1 MGTCLGNL
9 TESGQRPIVANESQR
24 RRRRCCMR
32 ERHQADLS
40 LLLRVG
46 GISALVAGAL
56 FFSTVVYAFGV
67 MSGFGFTQEMFDDR
81 ALLLPWLADHTG
93 LYRGLWLLYFA
104 SQMFLLPVPLA
115 LYALVRRD
123 DGRRSGIV
131 APCAVAGVAAV
142 VMAMVGLV
150 VIYATSAPVARAFVE
165 TSSSSPERS
174 SILLLGDLFADL
186 GKEIRLFSE
195 LLLGVWLG
203 GTGAALLRGR
213 RSDAAGWAMLSVG
226 GCTLCVAVLKIFD
239 PLNPLEDFLGL
250 LLAGGYVVIGVRLL
264 RE

>member
-1 MGTCLGNL
+1 
-9 TESGQRPIVANESQR
+9 
-24 RRRRCCMR
+24 MR
-32 ERHQADLS
+32 ERRQPDPS
-40 LLLRVG
+40 LLLRIG

-56 FFSTVVYAFGV
+56 FFSTVVYALGV

-81 ALLLPWLADHTG
+81 TLLLPWVADHAS

-104 SQMFLLPVPLA
+104 SQVFLLPVPLA

-123 DGRRSGIV
+123 DGRRSGIA

-142 VMAMVGLV
+142 TMAMVGLV
-150 VIYATSAPVARAFVE
+150 VIYATFAPVAHAFVE
-165 TSSSSPERS
+165 TSSSSPERAGV
-174 SILLLGDLFADL
+174 LLLGDLFADV

-203 GTGAALLRGR
+203 GTGAALLRGT
-213 RSDAAGWAMLSVG
+213 RSGAIGWAMLSIG
-226 GCTLCVAVLKIFD
+226 GCTLGVAVLKILD
-239 PLNPLEDFLGL
+239 PLNPLEEYLGL
-250 LLAGGYVVIGVRLL
+250 LLAGVYVVIGVRLL

>member
-1 MGTCLGNL
+1 
-9 TESGQRPIVANESQR
+9 
-24 RRRRCCMR
+24 MR
-32 ERHQADLS
+32 EQRQPDPS
-40 LLLRVG
+40 LLLRIG

-56 FFSTVVYAFGV
+56 FFATVVYVFGV
-67 MSGFGFTQEMFDDR
+67 MPGFGFTQEMFDDR
-81 ALLLPWLADHTG
+81 ALLLPWVADHAG

-104 SQMFLLPVPLA
+104 SQVFLLPVPLA

-123 DGRRSGIV
+123 DGRGEGI
-131 APCAVAGVAAV
+131 AASCAVAGVAAV

-165 TSSSSPERS
+165 TSSSSPERAS
-174 SILLLGDLFADL
+174 VLLLGDLFAEL

-203 GTGAALLRGR
+203 GTGAALLRGT
-213 RSDAAGWAMLSVG
+213 RSDVAGWTMLIIS
-226 GCTLCVAVLKIFD
+226 GCTLCVAILKILD

-250 LLAGGYVVIGVRLL
+250 LLAGGYLVIGVRLF

>member
-1 MGTCLGNL
+1 
-9 TESGQRPIVANESQR
+9 
-24 RRRRCCMR
+24 MR
-32 ERHQADLS
+32 DRHQADPS

-56 FFSTVVYAFGV
+56 FFSTVVYALGV

-81 ALLLPWLADHTG
+81 TLLLPWVADHVG

-104 SQMFLLPVPLA
+104 SQVFLLPVPLA

-123 DGRRSGIV
+123 DGRGDGIA

-142 VMAMVGLV
+142 VMAIVGLV
-150 VIYATSAPVARAFVE
+150 VIYATFAPIARAFVE
-165 TSSSSPERS
+165 TSSSSPDQANV
-174 SILLLGDLFADL
+174 LLLGDLFADV
-186 GKEIRLFSE
+186 GKEVRLFSE

-203 GTGAALLRGR
+203 GTGAALLRGK
-213 RSDAAGWAMLSVG
+213 RSDAAGWAILIIG
-226 GCTLCVAVLKIFD
+226 GCTLCVAVLKILD

>member
-1 MGTCLGNL
+1 
-9 TESGQRPIVANESQR
+9 
-24 RRRRCCMR
+24 MR
-32 ERHQADLS
+32 EQRQPDPS

-46 GISALVAGAL
+46 GISALVAGGL
-56 FFSTVVYAFGV
+56 FFATVVYTFGV
-67 MSGFGFTQEMFDDR
+67 MPGFGFTQEMFDDR
-81 ALLLPWLADHTG
+81 ALLLTWVADHAG

-104 SQMFLLPVPLA
+104 SQLFLLPVPLA

-123 DGRRSGIV
+123 DGRGDSIA

-150 VIYATSAPVARAFVE
+150 VIYATFAPVARAFVE
-165 TSSSSPERS
+165 TSSSSPERAS
-174 SILLLGDLFADL
+174 VLLLGDLFADV
-186 GKEIRLFSE
+186 GKEVRLFSE

-203 GTGAALLRGR
+203 GTGAALLLRGT
-213 RSDAAGWAMLSVG
+213 RSDAAGWAILIIS
-226 GCTLCVAVLKIFD
+226 GCTLCVAILKILD

>member
-1 MGTCLGNL
+1 
-9 TESGQRPIVANESQR
+9 
-24 RRRRCCMR
+24 MR
-32 ERHQADLS
+32 ERRQPDPS
-40 LLLRVG
+40 LVLRVG
-46 GISALVAGAL
+46 GISALVAGGL
-56 FFSTVVYAFGV
+56 FFATVVYAFGV

-81 ALLLPWLADHTG
+81 VLLVPWVADHAC

-104 SQMFLLPVPLA
+104 SQVFLLPVPLA

-123 DGRRSGIV
+123 DGRRSGLA
-131 APCAVAGVAAV
+131 APFALAGIAAV

-150 VIYATSAPVARAFVE
+150 VIYATSAPIARAFVE
-165 TSSSSPERS
+165 TSSSSPERAS
-174 SILLLGDLFADL
+174 VLLLGDLFADV

-203 GTGAALLRGR
+203 GTGAALLCGT
-213 RSDAAGWAMLSVG
+213 RSDAVGWSMLIIG
-226 GCTLCVAVLKIFD
+226 GCTLCVAVLKILD